1 MATHDEA
8 TRVDEVQADES
19 GCTVDWSWL
28 NGLEVES
35 VKGAGVAVPLAQPV
49 DDEAGSGHRA
59 VLGHLRRLWV
69 KRSSTTAAMVTAP
82 ETKLLR

>member
-19 GCTVDWSWL
+19 GCTVNWSWL

-35 VKGAGVAVPLAQPV
+35 VTSDLQHWRVRFTNGQTLSIQAANYQGKPFLAFDPWKPS
-49 DDEAGSGHRA
+49 AGS
-59 VLGHLRRLWV
+59 
-69 KRSSTTAAMVTAP
+69 
-82 ETKLLR
+82 

>member
-35 VKGAGVAVPLAQPV
+35 VTSDLQHWRVRFTNGQTLSIQAANYQGKPFLAFDPWKPS
-49 DDEAGSGHRA
+49 AGS
-59 VLGHLRRLWV
+59 
-69 KRSSTTAAMVTAP
+69 
-82 ETKLLR
+82 